1 MSGLIN
7 LIKGLFSGIFGFLSG
22 LLGLK
27 KKDASLQA
35 ASEQSS
41 PQPKK
46 SSNGFYLEVDDAKGT
61 GNSPTPGKP
70 PETAAASATAGKSE
84 KKPSKRAA
92 QLAAAKAESG
102 AAKPAEPAKAPEP
115 VAVAKALNMPQPTVT
130 TFATDYL
137 LTNSSNG
144 RRRPGAN
151 MASYLDMARKVRV
164 PNQG

>member
-7 LIKGLFSGIFGFLSG
+7 FIKGLFSGIFGFLGG
-22 LLGLK
+22 LFGLK
-27 KKDASLQA
+27 KKDTSLKA
-35 ASEQSS
+35 AGEQSS
-41 PQPKK
+41 SKPNK
-46 SSNGFYLEVDDAKGT
+46 SSNGFYLELDDAKGSGSSSAT
-61 GNSPTPGKP
+61 SKP
-70 PETAAASATAGKSE
+70 AESVADSATAGKSE

-102 AAKPAEPAKAPEP
+102 ATKPAEPMKASEP
-115 VAVAKALNMPQPTVT
+115 VAVAKGLNLPQPTVT